1 MLKADIATSS
11 KFLQQLF
18 NNIWNNEI
26 IPSDWTKDL
35 IIMLPIKGDIQI
47 CDNWRGIT
55 LLSVP
60 SKVFTKIL
68 LKRIDEKIDEKLR
81 EEQAGFMKGRGC
93 IDQIF
98 AIRNIIEQCIEWKTT
113 LFINYIDFRKAF
125 DSLHRETLWKILR
138 SYGIPLKICTLMKAF
153 YDNFECSVILGN
165 SISEPFIV
173 KFRERQGCIMSPI
186 LFLVVIDRIQR
197 QATSNKR
204 RGIQWT
210 MFSHLEDLDFAEISG
225 NNTHLQEKTDRM
237 NKYARQTRLN
247 KKDQD
252 NDHQCNT

>member
-1 MLKADIATSS
+1 
-11 KFLQQLF
+11 
-18 NNIWNNEI
+18 
-26 IPSDWTKDL
+26 
-35 IIMLPIKGDIQI
+35 
-47 CDNWRGIT
+47 
-55 LLSVP
+55 
-60 SKVFTKIL
+60 
-68 LKRIDEKIDEKLR
+68 
-81 EEQAGFMKGRGC
+81 
-93 IDQIF
+93 
-98 AIRNIIEQCIEWKTT
+98 
-113 LFINYIDFRKAF
+113 
-125 DSLHRETLWKILR
+125 
-138 SYGIPLKICTLMKAF
+138 MKAF

-197 QATSNKR
+197 QATSDKR
-204 RGIQWT
+204 QWT